1 MNLRKRI
8 IFELERL
15 RRKNLQQ
22 LHPLQQLFWE
32 STLRC
37 NVHCLHC
44 GSDCSSSET
53 TPDMPAED
61 FLRVIDQ
68 SITPHVDPHKV
79 LIIISGGEPLMRKD
93 LAQVGA
99 ALKQRGYPW
108 GMVTNG
114 LALTE
119 KRFKELLAAG
129 LRSIA
134 ISFDGLELDHNWLR
148 QHPLAFEGA
157 TRAIKL
163 AAQFGVQ
170 EFRSLEVLIS
180 TEGLE
185 RVSANAN
192 GQENT
197 TEQAQSAAEPLNSSS
212 AASAPL
218 NSSSAASEPLNLGTS
233 EPLNSSSATSEP
245 LNRGEASP
253 EQRSALVWD
262 VVTCVN
268 QRTINQLD
276 EIQQYLWSIGVRNWR
291 LITIDPMGRA
301 AENPEL
307 ILTHEQHRQVLE
319 YIKEKRKEGL
329 HISYSCEGFMPEYE
343 MEIRDHLF
351 HCAAGIS
358 IASILVDGSISACTS
373 VRGKYYQGNIYKD
386 DFWEVWENGFKDY
399 RNRKWMKKLEPCNDC
414 KLWRYCEG
422 GGMHLRREDGALM
435 LCHHN
440 KLQGE

>member
-1 MNLRKRI
+1 MKLRKRI

-44 GSDCSSSET
+44 GSDCSSSEV

-61 FLRVIDQ
+61 FLRVIDK
-68 SITPHVDPHKV
+68 SVTPHVDPHNV
-79 LIIISGGEPLMRKD
+79 LIIISGGEPLMRTD

-119 KRFKELLAAG
+119 KRFKELMQSG
-129 LRSIA
+129 LRSVA
-134 ISFDGLELDHNWLR
+134 ISFDGMKDNHNWLR

-163 AAQFGVQ
+163 AAAAP
-170 EFRSLEVLIS
+170 SLI
-180 TEGLE
+180 
-185 RVSANAN
+185 
-192 GQENT
+192 
-197 TEQAQSAAEPLNSSS
+197 
-212 AASAPL
+212 
-218 NSSSAASEPLNLGTS
+218 
-233 EPLNSSSATSEP
+233 
-245 LNRGEASP
+245 
-253 EQRSALVWD
+253 WD

-268 QRTINQLD
+268 QRTIHQLD
-276 EIQQYLWSIGVRNWR
+276 EMQKYLWSIGVRNWR

-301 AENPEL
+301 ADNPEL
-307 ILTHEQHRQVLE
+307 LLSPEQHRQVLE
-319 YIKEKRKEGL
+319 YIRAKRKEGL
-329 HISYSCEGFMPEYE
+329 HVSYSCEGFMPDYE
-343 MEIRDHLF
+343 LEVRDHLF
-351 HCAAGIS
+351 HCAAGVS
-358 IASILVDGSISACTS
+358 VASILIDGSISACTS

-386 DFWEVWENGFKDY
+386 DFWEVWENGFEPY
-399 RNRKWMKKLEPCNDC
+399 RNRQWMKKLEPCNNC
-414 KLWRYCEG
+414 KLFRYCEG
-422 GGMHLRREDGALM
+422 GGMHLRREDGNLM

-440 KLQGE
+440 KLKADNG

>member
-1 MNLRKRI
+1 MNIRKRI

-44 GSDCSSSET
+44 GSDCSSSEI

-68 SITPHVDPHKV
+68 SVTPHVDPHKV

-93 LAQVGA
+93 LAEVGA

-119 KRFKELLAAG
+119 KRFKELMAAG

-163 AAQFGVQ
+163 AAQYGVQ
-170 EFRSLEVLIS
+170 RGS
-180 TEGLE
+180 TVVQHSSKLSNTE
-185 RVSANAN
+185 REALNNIELAPAPAEQPN
-192 GQENT
+192 G
-197 TEQAQSAAEPLNSSS
+197 
-212 AASAPL
+212 
-218 NSSSAASEPLNLGTS
+218 
-233 EPLNSSSATSEP
+233 
-245 LNRGEASP
+245 
-253 EQRSALVWD
+253 LVWD

-268 QRTINQLD
+268 QHTINQLD
-276 EIQQYLWSIGVRNWR
+276 EMQQYLWSIGVRNWR

-307 ILTHEQHRQVLE
+307 ILTPEQHRQVLD
-319 YIKEKRKEGL
+319 YIREKRKQGL

-358 IASILVDGSISACTS
+358 IASILIDGSISACTS

-386 DFWEVWENGFKDY
+386 DFWEVWENGFEPY
-399 RNRKWMKKLEPCNDC
+399 RNRKWMKKLEPCNNC
-414 KLWRYCEG
+414 KLFRYCEG
-422 GGMHLRREDGALM
+422 GGMHLRQENGALM

-440 KLQGE
+440 KLMGSNG

>member
-44 GSDCSSSET
+44 GSDCSSNDV

-68 SITPHVDPHKV
+68 SVTPHVDPHKV

-114 LALTE
+114 LALTP
-119 KRFKELLAAG
+119 KRFEELMQSG
-129 LRSIA
+129 LRSMA
-134 ISFDGLELDHNWLR
+134 ISFDGMQDNHNWLR

-163 AAQFGVQ
+163 AA
-170 EFRSLEVLIS
+170 
-180 TEGLE
+180 
-185 RVSANAN
+185 
-192 GQENT
+192 
-197 TEQAQSAAEPLNSSS
+197 
-212 AASAPL
+212 
-218 NSSSAASEPLNLGTS
+218 
-233 EPLNSSSATSEP
+233 ATPS
-245 LNRGEASP
+245 
-253 EQRSALVWD
+253 LVWD

-268 QRTINQLD
+268 QRTILQLD
-276 EIQQYLWSIGVRNWR
+276 EMREYLWSIGVRNWR

-307 ILTHEQHRQVLE
+307 LLTPEQHRYLLN
-319 YIKEKRKEGL
+319 YIRAKRKEGL
-329 HISYSCEGFMPEYE
+329 HISYSCEGFMPDYE
-343 MEIRDHLF
+343 MEIRDHIF
-351 HCAAGIS
+351 HCAAGVS
-358 IASILVDGSISACTS
+358 VASILIDGSISACTS
-373 VRGKYYQGNIYKD
+373 IRGKYYQGNIYTD
-386 DFWEVWENGFKDY
+386 DFWQVWENGFADY
-399 RNRKWMKKLEPCNDC
+399 RNRQWMKQKEPCKDC
-414 KLWRYCEG
+414 QLFRYCEG
-422 GGMHLRREDGALM
+422 GGMHLRREDGSLM
-435 LCHHN
+435 LCHQN
-440 KLQGE
+440 KITTFD

>member
-44 GSDCSSSET
+44 GSDCSSSEV

-68 SITPHVDPHKV
+68 SVTPHVDPHKV

-93 LAQVGA
+93 LAEVGA

-119 KRFKELLAAG
+119 KRFKELMAAG

-163 AAQFGVQ
+163 AAQYGVQ
-170 EFRSLEVLIS
+170 RGS
-180 TEGLE
+180 TVVQHGSKLSNTE
-185 RVSANAN
+185 REALNN
-192 GQENT
+192 I
-197 TEQAQSAAEPLNSSS
+197 EQAPAPAE
-212 AASAPL
+212 
-218 NSSSAASEPLNLGTS
+218 
-233 EPLNSSSATSEP
+233 
-245 LNRGEASP
+245 
-253 EQRSALVWD
+253 QHSALVWD

-276 EIQQYLWSIGVRNWR
+276 EMQQYLWSIGVRNWR

-307 ILTHEQHRQVLE
+307 ILTPEQHRQVLD
-319 YIKEKRKEGL
+319 YIREKRKQGL
-329 HISYSCEGFMPEYE
+329 HISYSCEGFMPDYE
-343 MEIRDHLF
+343 MEVRDHLF

-386 DFWEVWENGFKDY
+386 DFWDVWENGFEPY
-399 RNRKWMKKLEPCNDC
+399 RNRKWMKKLEPCNNC
-414 KLWRYCEG
+414 KLFRYCEG

-440 KLQGE
+440 KLMGHG

>member
-1 MNLRKRI
+1 MQFRKRI

-44 GSDCSSSET
+44 GSDCSSSEL
-53 TPDMPAED
+53 TPDMSAED

-68 SITPHVDPHKV
+68 SVTPHVDPHKV
-79 LIIISGGEPLMRKD
+79 MIIISGGEPLMRAD
-93 LAQVGA
+93 LAEIGKS
-99 ALKQRGYPW
+99 LKQRGYPW

-114 LALTE
+114 LALTS
-119 KRFKELLAAG
+119 KRFNELIQSG
-129 LRSIA
+129 LRSMA
-134 ISFDGLELDHNWLR
+134 ISFDGMCDNHNWLR

-163 AAQFGVQ
+163 AA
-170 EFRSLEVLIS
+170 
-180 TEGLE
+180 
-185 RVSANAN
+185 
-192 GQENT
+192 
-197 TEQAQSAAEPLNSSS
+197 
-212 AASAPL
+212 
-218 NSSSAASEPLNLGTS
+218 
-233 EPLNSSSATSEP
+233 ATP
-245 LNRGEASP
+245 
-253 EQRSALVWD
+253 ALAWD

-276 EIQQYLWSIGVRNWR
+276 EMQQYLWSIGVRNWR

-307 ILTHEQHRQVLE
+307 LLTPEQHRQLLD
-319 YIKEKRKEGL
+319 YIREKRKEGL
-329 HISYSCEGFMPEYE
+329 HISYSCEGFMPDYE
-343 MEIRDHLF
+343 GEVRDHLF

-358 IASILVDGSISACTS
+358 VASILVDGSISACTS

-386 DFWEVWENGFKDY
+386 DFWTVWENGFKPY
-399 RNRKWMKKLEPCNDC
+399 RNREWMKTLEPCNNC
-414 KLWRYCEG
+414 KLFRYCEG

-435 LCHHN
+435 FCHHN
-440 KLQGE
+440 KIQGNS

>member
-44 GSDCSSSET
+44 GSDCSSSEI

-68 SITPHVDPHKV
+68 SVTPHVDPHKV

-93 LAQVGA
+93 LAEVGA

-119 KRFKELLAAG
+119 KRFKELMAAG

-157 TRAIKL
+157 PRAIKL
-163 AAQFGVQ
+163 AAQYGVQ
-170 EFRSLEVLIS
+170 RGS
-180 TEGLE
+180 TVVQHGSKLSNTE
-185 RVSANAN
+185 REALNN
-192 GQENT
+192 I
-197 TEQAQSAAEPLNSSS
+197 EQALAPAEQSN
-212 AASAPL
+212 
-218 NSSSAASEPLNLGTS
+218 G
-233 EPLNSSSATSEP
+233 
-245 LNRGEASP
+245 
-253 EQRSALVWD
+253 LVWD

-276 EIQQYLWSIGVRNWR
+276 EMQQYLWSIGVRNWR

-307 ILTHEQHRQVLE
+307 ILTPEQHRQVLD
-319 YIKEKRKEGL
+319 YIREKRKQGL
-329 HISYSCEGFMPEYE
+329 HISYSCEGFMPDYE
-343 MEIRDHLF
+343 MEVRDHLF

-358 IASILVDGSISACTS
+358 IASILIDGSISACTS

-386 DFWEVWENGFKDY
+386 DFWEVWENGFEPY
-399 RNRKWMKKLEPCNDC
+399 RNRKWMKKLEPCNNC
-414 KLWRYCEG
+414 KLFRYCEG

-440 KLQGE
+440 KLMGHG

>member
-1 MNLRKRI
+1 MNIRKRI

-44 GSDCSSSET
+44 GSDCSSSEV

-68 SITPHVDPHKV
+68 SVTPHVDPHKV

-114 LALTE
+114 LALTP
-119 KRFKELLAAG
+119 KRFEELLNAG
-129 LRSIA
+129 LRSMA
-134 ISFDGLELDHNWLR
+134 ISFDGMEDNHNWMR
-148 QHPLAFEGA
+148 QHPLAFDGA

-163 AAQFGVQ
+163 AAATP
-170 EFRSLEVLIS
+170 SL
-180 TEGLE
+180 T
-185 RVSANAN
+185 
-192 GQENT
+192 
-197 TEQAQSAAEPLNSSS
+197 
-212 AASAPL
+212 
-218 NSSSAASEPLNLGTS
+218 
-233 EPLNSSSATSEP
+233 
-245 LNRGEASP
+245 
-253 EQRSALVWD
+253 WD

-276 EIQQYLWSIGVRNWR
+276 EMREYLWSIGVRNWR

-307 ILTHEQHRQVLE
+307 LLSPEQHRYLLD
-319 YIKEKRKEGL
+319 YIRDRRKEGL
-329 HISYSCEGFMPEYE
+329 HISYSCEGFMPDYE
-343 MEIRDHLF
+343 GEIRDYLF
-351 HCAAGIS
+351 HCMAGIS
-358 IASILVDGSISACTS
+358 VASILIDGSISACTS
-373 VRGKYYQGNIYKD
+373 IRGKYYQGNIYKD
-386 DFWEVWENGFKDY
+386 DFWDVWENRFESY
-399 RNRKWMKKLEPCNDC
+399 RNREWMRKQEPCNNC
-414 KLWRYCEG
+414 KLFRYCEG
-422 GGMHLRREDGALM
+422 GGMHLRREDGSLM

-440 KLQGE
+440 KLQEASAKVAQG

>member
-1 MNLRKRI
+1 MKLRQRI

-53 TPDMPAED
+53 MPDMPAGD
-61 FLRVIDQ
+61 FLHVLDK
-68 SITPHVDPHKV
+68 SVTPHVDPHKV

-93 LAQVGA
+93 LAEVGA

-119 KRFKELLAAG
+119 KRFRELIAAG
-129 LRSIA
+129 LRSMA
-134 ISFDGLELDHNWLR
+134 ISFDGMELDHNWLR

-163 AAQFGVQ
+163 AAATL
-170 EFRSLEVLIS
+170 SL
-180 TEGLE
+180 T
-185 RVSANAN
+185 
-192 GQENT
+192 
-197 TEQAQSAAEPLNSSS
+197 
-212 AASAPL
+212 
-218 NSSSAASEPLNLGTS
+218 
-233 EPLNSSSATSEP
+233 
-245 LNRGEASP
+245 
-253 EQRSALVWD
+253 WD

-268 QRTINQLD
+268 QRSIKQLD
-276 EIQQYLWSIGVRNWR
+276 EMQQYLWSIGVRNWR

-301 AENPEL
+301 ADNPEL
-307 ILTHEQHRQVLE
+307 LLTPEQHRYVLD
-319 YIKEKRKEGL
+319 YIREKRKQGL
-329 HISYSCEGFMPEYE
+329 HISYSCEGFMPDYE

-351 HCAAGIS
+351 HCAAGVS
-358 IASILVDGSISACTS
+358 VASILIDGSISACTS
-373 VRGKYYQGNIYKD
+373 VRGKYYQGNIYHD

-399 RNRKWMKKLEPCNDC
+399 RNREWMRKLAPCNDC
-414 KLWRYCEG
+414 KLFRYCEG
-422 GGMHLRREDGALM
+422 GGMHLRREDGSLM
-435 LCHHN
+435 LCHYR
-440 KLQGE
+440 KLNN